1 MIIATELRE
10 GMALRIEGQICR
22 VIEVE
27 SKAGTAKL
35 GGVVKAKLINLRNGH
50 VLEPH
55 FRPQERL
62 EDLEL
67 ERRVME
73 FLYVEGDRC
82 VFMRP
87 DTFEQVEIPSA
98 VLGLA
103 THFLKAGM
111 EVPVEFSAGEA
122 VSVAFPEVADA
133 RVTVTSPASHAQ
145 QDGAWKEAVLDNG
158 LTVLVPLFIGPGD
171 SVRVEVKTGRYL
183 ERERAQRKHA

>member
-1 MIIATELRE
+1 MIVATELRG
-10 GMALRIEGQICR
+10 GMVLRIEGQIYR
-22 VIEVE
+22 VIEAE

-35 GGVVKAKLINLRNGH
+35 GGVVKAKIINLRNGH

-55 FRPQERL
+55 LRPQERL
-62 EDLEL
+62 EDLQL

-73 FLYVEGDRC
+73 FLYSEGESC

-111 EVPVEFSAGEA
+111 EVPVDFFEGEA
-122 VSVAFPEVADA
+122 VSVVLPDAVDA
-133 RVTVTSPASHAQ
+133 RVEVTSPASHAQ
-145 QDGAWKEAVLDNG
+145 QDGAWKEATLENG
-158 LTVLVPLFIGPGD
+158 LKVLVPLFVGPGD
-171 SVRVEVKTGRYL
+171 GVRIDVKTGQYL